1 MDTDILV
8 KQGSAL
14 TERLDATKAVPRAV
28 MWVHNPDAGIWR
40 LWIVPPAELTD
51 KREFY
56 RIMAETISQ
65 YSDEMHGLDVGSIEM
80 VPAEHPAM
88 QGLGAFIRMPGI
100 GSAHFSGN
108 RFNDFYLPDGLVI
121 RMNI

>member
-8 KQGSAL
+8 KQASAL
-14 TERLDATKAVPRAV
+14 TKRLDETKAIPRAV
-28 MWVHNPDAGIWR
+28 MWVHNLDAGIWR
-40 LWIVPPAELTD
+40 LWIVPPAGLTD

-65 YSDEMHGLDVGSIEM
+65 YTSDMHGLDVGSIEM
-80 VPAEHPAM
+80 VQADHPAM
-88 QGLGAFIRMPGI
+88 KGLGAFIKMPDI

-108 RFNDFYLPDGLVI
+108 RFNGFYLPDGIVI